1 MSASLRNIG
10 LAGALA
16 LGLALTGA
24 EASAQQPAPPAP
36 PPGAAPPAAG
46 PADRPAPPPGQPGIR
61 RPAQPGQPGI
71 QPGFPPGFDPSGGRR
86 PGRGLPPGHPT
97 VGAQDG
103 TANANTH
110 AKKITQ
116 KDEHGHCPGHGP
128 HDSLWEHSHI
138 NWYQGLLGVDNE
150 KAKSAS
156 FVDRLLWRYHNPD
169 DECDVANQEPP
180 LLANLINFAI
190 LVGLLV
196 HFGKKPLAEALAK
209 RKKDVAED
217 LVSAKSLA
225 DEAELR
231 LKRYQKQLD
240 KLEDRRQ
247 EIQEE
252 SALQWEAE
260 KKRILSEAEDRRTRM
275 RRDAEIRVEQELKAA
290 QLELLRE
297 AIEGAAVAAE
307 KLVAS
312 RIDARDH
319 ERLADEYLTTVGAA
333 LREGGVKT
341 GTTTTSATGGAA

>member
-1 MSASLRNIG
+1 MSASLRLRGG
-10 LAGALA
+10 LGLSSVAGALA
-16 LGLALTGA
+16 LVLAFAAT
-24 EASAQQPAPPAP
+24 EASAQQPAPP
-36 PPGAAPPAAG
+36 GAAPAAPPG
-46 PADRPAPPPGQPGIR
+46 DRPAPPPGQPMQPGMR
-61 RPAQPGQPGI
+61 RPAPPGQPGI
-71 QPGFPPGFDPSGGRR
+71 QPGFPPGFDPTGGRR
-86 PGRGLPPGHPT
+86 PQRGLPAGHPE
-97 VGAQDG
+97 VGGA
-103 TANANTH
+103 AAP
-110 AKKITQ
+110 AAPKKPLTPR
-116 KDEHGHCPGHGP
+116 DEHGHCPGHGAN
-128 HDSLWEHSHI
+128 DSLWEHSHI

-156 FVDRLLWRYHNPD
+156 FADRLLWRYHNPD

-180 LLANLINFAI
+180 LLANFINFAI

-196 HFGKKPLAEALAK
+196 KFGKKPLSEALAK

-260 KKRILSEAEDRRTRM
+260 KKRILSEAEERRVRM

-307 KLVAS
+307 KLVAT

-319 ERLADEYLTTVGAA
+319 ERLADEYLTTVASA
-333 LREGGVKT
+333 LKAGGP
-341 GTTTTSATGGAA
+341 TTTTQATGGAA